1 MMGSGKQTREY
12 KKIQDNY
19 ARLCSTLTEQVSPG
33 DLGNKLF
40 QENLIGGDLKRAA
53 NKELTD
59 EAVRVNKLL
68 SAVHNQIDLNSENFY
83 KFIKILKEYKQ
94 LGELMILL
102 QCKWTQYRPRAHDDT
117 ILYCALSIDI
127 S

>member
-19 ARLCSTLTEQVSPG
+19 ARLCSTLTEHVRPG

-40 QENLIGGDLKRAA
+40 EAHLIGEDLKRAA
-53 NKELTD
+53 NRQIAD
-59 EAVRVNKLL
+59 EYARINDLL
-68 SAVHNQIDLNSENFY
+68 SAVHNQIELNSENFY

-94 LGELMILL
+94 LKELIKLL
-102 QCKWTQYRPRAHDDT
+102 ECK
-117 ILYCALSIDI
+117 
-127 S
+127 